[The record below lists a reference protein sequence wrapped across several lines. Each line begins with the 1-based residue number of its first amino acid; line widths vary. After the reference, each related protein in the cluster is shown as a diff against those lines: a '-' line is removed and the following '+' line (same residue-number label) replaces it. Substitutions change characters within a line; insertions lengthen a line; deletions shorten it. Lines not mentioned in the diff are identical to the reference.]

1 MLDLKESLMGKINR
15 LLKARKKPLFDQ
27 PLPFPQNENINRFVW
42 VLIVFVIFFVLA
54 AGIFFERKLW
64 SLSQKQKSIHRL
76 AKKLKSRVLDA
87 PYYLDKIPAP
97 RKFSLVPFGEK
108 TGLVVGVKEVKI
120 RGVTA
125 PYNASL
131 IRSAFGYDLFFR
143 YDVISSKA
151 KAKNSLFFSRV
162 GVVHLNSQFEQ
173 EDKEFK
179 RIDLQTE
186 YAEDPRVVLVNDQ
199 LYLFYNANNKSTR
212 NRSMCVAHLDKESFK
227 VSYSTVLDVNL
238 QWVEK
243 NWSPFEYTDIN
254 QKPQFFLE
262 YQIMPRKLFELS
274 DPCTGE
280 MKPLTLPQEVAYLSL
295 LWSSE
300 WGTIRGGAPAQK
312 IGDEYLGFFHSS
324 FKDHDLI
331 WYVMGAYT
339 FEAHPPFRITGISH
353 YPILF
358 RGIFD
363 TPYMNTASLDKR
375 VIFPS
380 GFVLEK
386 QKDQELIHV
395 ACGEN
400 DSAVKVITLDK
411 EKLLESMNRFE
422 Y

>member
-1 MLDLKESLMGKINR
+1 MVHLKESLLEKINY
-15 LLKARKKPLFDQ
+15 LLRARKKPLYDQ
-27 PLPFPQNENINRFVW
+27 SFSSSQNKANRSVW
-42 VLIVFVIFFVLA
+42 VLIACAFFFILLA
-54 AGIFFERKLW
+54 GVFFERKLW
-64 SLSQKQKSIHRL
+64 SLSQKQKATRRL
-76 AKKLKSRVLDA
+76 TKKLKSRILDA
-87 PYYLDKIPAP
+87 PYYLDKISVP
-97 RKFSLVPFGEK
+97 RKFSLVPLGEE

-120 RGVTA
+120 RDVIA

-131 IRSAFGYDLFFR
+131 IRSTFGYDLFFR

-151 KAKNSLFFSRV
+151 KDSPFYSRI
-162 GVVHLNSQFEQ
+162 GVVRLNSQFEQ

-186 YAEDPRVVLVNDQ
+186 YAEDPRVILVNDQ
-199 LYLFYNANNKSTR
+199 LYLFYNTNNESTR
-212 NRSMCVAHLDKESFK
+212 NRSMCVAHLDKESFRT
-227 VSYSTVLDVNL
+227 SYTTVLDVNL
-238 QWVEK
+238 QWIEK

-262 YQIMPRKLFELS
+262 YQILPRKLFELLN
-274 DPCTGE
+274 PCTGE
-280 MKPLTLPQEVAYLSL
+280 MKSFTLPQEVSYFSL
-295 LWSSE
+295 LWPAE
-300 WGTIRGGAPAQK
+300 WGTIRGGTPAQK

-324 FKDHDLI
+324 FKDHDLT

-339 FEAHPPFRITGISH
+339 FEARPPFRITGISH

-358 RGIFD
+358 RGIFQ
-363 TPYMNTASLDKR
+363 TPCINTASLDKR

-386 QKDQELIHV
+386 QKDRELIHV

-400 DSAVKVITLDK
+400 DSAVKIITLNK